1 MQENF
6 KEKLNRKIAN
16 DYANNIIS
24 KLHDDLRIETNTLD
38 SNLYDMIQSIETSG
52 RNDKRRKREAA
63 PESDLQ
69 LALRLFLHKF
79 LEENKK
85 DIEETRRKH
94 IVNQIVELKL
104 QKTSNDKYLQD
115 DNGNYYMLVN
125 NNYLK
130 QENILEIRDDG
141 SYLTNEKIENS
152 EYYLQKLLTKNDE
165 ELELRVFH
173 PENGF
178 LQSSTQIVKILG
190 MKKEVVNKYKKN
202 GYSGNSFDYIANLIN
217 FFNTP
222 EASGYYMCKN
232 CHFWKW
238 SFKDSSFKR
247 DFRNGLTKG
256 SPELADY
263 EYKDNNTVIRTDYS
277 GKGLKISI

>member
-190 MKKEVVNKYKKN
+190 MKKEVVNKCKRT

-217 FFNTP
+217 FFNVP
-222 EASGYYMCKN
+222 EASGYYMCKS
-232 CHFWKW
+232 CQFWKW